1 MVKNGEKFDLPKTE
15 ILRGKENFDLI
26 FKKGKTVSSN
36 LVSIIYLKAET
47 RKIGFVV
54 SKKVK
59 KAVVRNRYKRL
70 LREIYRLNKNKFPEK
85 GYIIL
90 LAKGTNDTF
99 YVLKSEILELLKK
112 INYM

>member
-1 MVKNGEKFDLPKTE
+1 MIKNGEKFDLPKTE

-26 FKKGKTVSSN
+26 FKKRKTVSGN
-36 LVSIIYLKAET
+36 LVSIIYRNAET

-70 LREIYRLNKNKFPEK
+70 LREIYRLNKDKFPEK
-85 GYIIL
+85 GHIIL
-90 LAKGTNDTF
+90 IAKGVIDNFD
-99 YVLKSEILELLKK
+99 VLKSEILELLNKLH
-112 INYM
+112 YM